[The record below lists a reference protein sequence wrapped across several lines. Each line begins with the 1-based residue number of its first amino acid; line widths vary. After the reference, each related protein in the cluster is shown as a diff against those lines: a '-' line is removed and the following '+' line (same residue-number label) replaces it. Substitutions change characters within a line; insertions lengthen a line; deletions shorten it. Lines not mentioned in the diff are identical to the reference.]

1 MFSCLMCK
9 LHIISWV
16 YSELWYM
23 TCKSDSSCMN
33 PHTHMSQVIA
43 KPRYYWVLWFFLS
56 WLLSWFKRNKT
67 NPSTIHPSQLHFH
80 GFATIFKFAAKKQQ
94 ITYSTISKLVC
105 RILLDALSSLSLE
118 FCLFSTKL
126 GTSSK
131 LPEPSKMATIN
142 YEPMAVPRRHQLCCF
157 RQRRPQK
164 IRRMSQHYT
173 YSPFLVDFPFRKQ
186 TITLS
191 TYPVK
196 MFHLYQHS
204 IDLPLFSRSYIPFI
218 YFPVN

>member
-1 MFSCLMCK
+1 MVEHSSVKFHDKHPLKTFNKMCCTVMFSCLMCK

-118 FCLFSTKL
+118 FCLFL
-126 GTSSK
+126 
-131 LPEPSKMATIN
+131 LNWEP
-142 YEPMAVPRRHQLCCF
+142 
-157 RQRRPQK
+157 
-164 IRRMSQHYT
+164 
-173 YSPFLVDFPFRKQ
+173 
-186 TITLS
+186 
-191 TYPVK
+191 
-196 MFHLYQHS
+196 
-204 IDLPLFSRSYIPFI
+204 
-218 YFPVN
+218 PVNYRSHRKWLQ